1 MLPKGEYLG
10 ALYDI
15 GFDKP
20 EAHAIRKDG
29 AMYYSFYAA
38 DWNGPV
44 QLRGLGAGRYRVRD
58 LFNEVD
64 LGEVDAG
71 SNTLKRGVQALRAA
85 AGHAAG
91 GERMSASPIG
101 TVAIAPRRRPW
112 LVFALAT
119 VALWGVWGALS
130 PGCRPQHGFPDT
142 LVYCVWALTMIPPA
156 LYILWRSGWKLERS
170 PRAVAYGMTIGLLGA
185 GGQMLLFHTLTIGP
199 AYFVFPIISLSPVVT
214 IALSFLLL
222 RERTGWMGTLGIVL
236 ALVALPLLD
245 LSFGRGASEGLGW
258 FLQSLLIMLAWGV
271 QAYFMR
277 LANDTVSAESIFFY
291 MTVGALLLAPVALGD
306 DRLHASRST
315 LGLDGPWMTAAIQ
328 LLNAI
333 GALTLVYAFRY
344 GKAIVVAPLTNAGAP
359 LVTAVLSLIFASV
372 VPGPLKMVGLALAL
386 IASLLL
392 VLEPE
397 RDPAVRPPLS

>member
-1 MLPKGEYLG
+1 MSAP
-10 ALYDI
+10 
-15 GFDKP
+15 
-20 EAHAIRKDG
+20 
-29 AMYYSFYAA
+29 
-38 DWNGPV
+38 
-44 QLRGLGAGRYRVRD
+44 
-58 LFNEVD
+58 
-64 LGEVDAG
+64 
-71 SNTLKRGVQALRAA
+71 TLEIAA
-85 AGHAAG
+85 AARG
-91 GERMSASPIG
+91 
-101 TVAIAPRRRPW
+101 RPW
-112 LVFALAT
+112 LGFALAT

-130 PGCRPQHGFPDT
+130 PLSSRHGFPDT

-156 LYILWRSGWKLERS
+156 LYILRRNRLALERS
-170 PRAVAYGMTIGLLGA
+170 PRAIAYGLTIGLLGA

-214 IALSFLLL
+214 IALSFVLL

-245 LSFGRGASEGLGW
+245 LSFGRGAGEGGLGW

-277 LANDTVSAESIFFY
+277 LANNTVRAESIFFY
-291 MTVGALLLAPVALGD
+291 MTVGALLLAPVALLMTD
-306 DRLHASRST
+306 WNEPVN
-315 LGLDGPWMTAAIQ
+315 LGLDGPWMTAGIQ

-333 GALTLVYAFRY
+333 GALTLVYAFRH

-359 LVTAVLSLIFASV
+359 LVTAVLSLVFASV

-386 IASLLL
+386 VASLLL

-397 RDPAVRPPLS
+397 RDPPAPLS